1 MHEESDPIDANTD
14 LHITSLVVH
23 VLLKALEQVVVGIV
37 KIKGAQIHG
46 SHPAGKLVITL
57 EARHA
62 RDILDCVSQ
71 IEQLD
76 GVINASLVYQHV
88 ENWQSLNQE
97 VTHD

>member
-23 VLLKALEQVVVGIV
+23 VLPKALEQVVVGIV

-71 IEQLD
+71 IELLD

>member
-1 MHEESDPIDANTD
+1 MHEESAPIDANTD

-23 VLLKALEQVVVGIV
+23 VLPKALEQVIVGIV

>member
-23 VLLKALEQVVVGIV
+23 VLPKALEQVVVGII

-57 EARHA
+57 EAHHA

-71 IEQLD
+71 IELLD

>member
-1 MHEESDPIDANTD
+1 MHEESEPLDANTD

-23 VLLKALEQVVVGIV
+23 ALPKALEQVAAGII

-57 EARHA
+57 EAHHA

>member
-23 VLLKALEQVVVGIV
+23 VLPKALEQVVVGIV
-37 KIKGAQIHG
+37 KIKGAQIDG

-57 EARHA
+57 EAPHA
-62 RDILDCVSQ
+62 GEILDRVSQ

-97 VTHD
+97 VAHD

>member
-23 VLLKALEQVVVGIV
+23 ALPKALEQVAAGIV

-57 EARHA
+57 EAHHA
-62 RDILDCVSQ
+62 GEILDRVSQ

>member
-23 VLLKALEQVVVGIV
+23 VLPKALEQVVVGII

>member
-23 VLLKALEQVVVGIV
+23 ALPKALEQVAAGIV

-57 EARHA
+57 EAHHA
-62 RDILDCVSQ
+62 REILDCVSQ

-97 VTHD
+97 VAHD

>member
-23 VLLKALEQVVVGIV
+23 ALPKALEQVAAGIV

-57 EARHA
+57 EAHYA
-62 RDILDCVSQ
+62 REILDCVSQ

>member
-23 VLLKALEQVVVGIV
+23 VLPKALEQVVVGIV
-37 KIKGAQIHG
+37 KIKGARIHG

-57 EARHA
+57 EAHHA

-71 IEQLD
+71 IELLD

>member
-1 MHEESDPIDANTD
+1 MHKVPEPTEIHSD

-23 VLLKALEQVVVGIV
+23 VLPQSLAQVAAGVVAIQ
-37 KIKGAQIHG
+37 GAQVHG
-46 SHPAGKLVITL
+46 SHPAGKLVVTL
-57 EARHA
+57 EAPHA
-62 RDILDCVSQ
+62 REILDCVSQ

-88 ENWQSLNQE
+88 ENWQTLNQE

>member
-1 MHEESDPIDANTD
+1 MHEDSEPTETHTD

-23 VLLKALEQVVVGIV
+23 VLPQALAPVAAGIV
-37 KIKGAQIHG
+37 TIKGAQVHG
-46 SHPAGKLVITL
+46 SHPAGKLVVTL
-57 EARHA
+57 EAAHA
-62 RDILDCVSQ
+62 REILDCVSQ

>member
-23 VLLKALEQVVVGIV
+23 ALPKALEQVAAGIV

-57 EARHA
+57 EAHHA
-62 RDILDCVSQ
+62 REILDCVSQ

>member
-23 VLLKALEQVVVGIV
+23 VLPKALEQVVVGII

-71 IEQLD
+71 IELLD

>member
-23 VLLKALEQVVVGIV
+23 ALPKALEQVAAGIV

-57 EARHA
+57 EAHHA

-71 IEQLD
+71 IELLD